1 MRRFQSRKSVYL
13 AIILAIIIFSGLVGQ
28 TDATASENKPV
39 NLKIAT
45 YQNPAYGTFFYVQ
58 KMLADY
64 INLYGRKC
72 NLSAEFYHSGTVY
85 KAKELLPA
93 CISGSLDIVS
103 IVPPYLEGSI
113 PSVGVSSL
121 PFVWKNMYVQR
132 EAEKR
137 GTPLFKCLDN
147 EFDKRGLLI
156 LGLTG
161 SCYMNF
167 VSNKPLTKL
176 EDWKGIK
183 VRVSGPIYSKAMKAI
198 GAIPVSMPSGEV
210 YTSLQRGVVDAAMAS
225 DVGIRSRKLGEVTKY
240 QSIIDAFAIDWI
252 FFMNKEKFNS
262 LSKEQQKVVLN
273 AGEVA
278 RFGASVA
285 EASTG
290 VEGYRLSLAADYGVK
305 VLYATEKEKTR
316 FKKAMQP
323 VISWWIKKMGKT
335 KAEEILKALHDSEN
349 PGLPK
354 WGKLDLILPE

>member
-28 TDATASENKPV
+28 TDATASDNKPV

-137 GTPLFKCLDN
+137 ATPFFKCLDN

-278 RFGASVA
+278 RFGVSVA

-305 VLYATEKEKTR
+305 VLYATEKEKMR